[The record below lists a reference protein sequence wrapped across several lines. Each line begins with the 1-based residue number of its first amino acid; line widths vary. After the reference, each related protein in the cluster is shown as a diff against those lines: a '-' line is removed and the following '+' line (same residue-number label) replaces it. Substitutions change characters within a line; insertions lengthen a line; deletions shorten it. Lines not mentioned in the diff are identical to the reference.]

1 MRKLL
6 NIAALVALLFAA
18 VPAKAQ
24 SSDKQ
29 GLADYLLEYHINALA
44 SGLPA
49 DVDVIRTLT
58 DIWFDEDQVVFE
70 FDLDADDVYE
80 RFRSGDVLASEL
92 LCFGSETRW
101 LPLLLFDAGWG
112 ARVLFRNP
120 LQPELEFT
128 FSPEDIHEM
137 LLPEEISDSYRA
149 ALYEAHLEAYEFE
162 TISVGED
169 YLCCYDIAAAETAA
183 DVEAYF
189 VEALGMDGYLF
200 YKEYME
206 HLAAYIGKQGVSL
219 MLMHPDGG
227 WVEGPTFTMWP
238 DTADANGFVS
248 PTFRGN
254 TPDTFAEWVAKRM
267 RYPRVAEANGVQG
280 KVYVSFIVGKDGRL
294 TDIHVTQGA
303 SPELD
308 AEALRIVGKSPRW
321 RPAKKD
327 GQPVRVTY
335 TIPVVFSLN

>member
-6 NIAALVALLFAA
+6 NIAVLAALLFAA

-49 DVDVIRTLT
+49 YVDDSRDLT
-58 DIWFDEDQVVFE
+58 DVWFDEDQVVFE
-70 FDLDADDVYE
+70 FELSADDIYE

-92 LCFGSETRW
+92 LCFGDETRW

-112 ARVLFRNP
+112 ARIIIQNP

-137 LLPEEISDSYRA
+137 LLPDEISDAYRV
-149 ALYEAHLEAYEFE
+149 ALYNAHMESYGIES
-162 TISVGED
+162 ISVD
-169 YLCCYDIAAAETAA
+169 SDRVICFDLMYAETAA
-183 DVEAYF
+183 DVEAYYIKC
-189 VEALGMDGYLF
+189 LGADGYLF
-200 YKEYME
+200 YKEYLG
-206 HLAAYIGKQGVSL
+206 HLAAYLGKEGVTLEL
-219 MLMHPDGG
+219 MRPDGD
-227 WVEGPTFTMWP
+227 WVIGPQFTMAP
-238 DTADANGFVS
+238 DAADANGFTA

-254 TPDTFAEWVAKRM
+254 DPATFTEWVAKRM
-267 RYPRVAEANGVQG
+267 RYPKVAQANGVQG
-280 KVYVSFIVGKDGRL
+280 KVYVSFVVGKDGRL
-294 TDIHVTQGA
+294 EDVHVIQSV

-308 AEALRIVGKSPRW
+308 AEAVRIVSKSPRW

-327 GQPVRVTY
+327 GSPVRVSY
-335 TIPVVFSLN
+335 SIPVVFTLN